1 MNPKFKELY
10 SYLKSNQMT
19 DLDESTFYS
28 KYSDPSKSK
37 EIHSY
42 LKSNKMTD
50 LDETSFH
57 SAYFGGKKK
66 DLTELPSSS
75 ITEPSLSDTS
85 KKAKP
90 APSESSVSKDD
101 GIYEYSG
108 RKGAIY
114 KKQSGKW
121 LVDTSG
127 TGKFIELKDPEG
139 TRSSTL
145 NKQAKKIYNSPFE
158 DENLEWSE
166 APSEVSKTPVS
177 EDKAIEQ
184 KVFASSFEALDK
196 NDPIVKEREL
206 KEKELNSILSNFSDK
221 NVGNLNEDSFS
232 EKANRLLNSSDL
244 TSGLFNVSPTGAG
257 YNAVTITNKL
267 TGEKRDISLK
277 NWSSERD
284 NDEAKILKAFVEVN
298 SKFSD
303 LSKMKSELN
312 KLEESKSSMNTIDRI
327 EVDKKISEL
336 KKSINVQNKLR
347 NNYALSDK
355 YRAAAVFNASSI
367 QEAKDKLTRLQL
379 QSIDVSEEQKELD
392 KYNQNLLDAV
402 SDGRITRDEY
412 DKNYL
417 PKIKSEQENIT
428 YKALNVRDNAKDVYS
443 DFDNIDVLTALN
455 FAAQQDRGNILTGSA
470 KSFMEG
476 AESVVRF
483 AFENTSG
490 LEQIEA
496 GEIASQLT
504 PGIVTKE
511 FLSSSERSMFE
522 QAIFGV
528 MNSFGAATAGMV
540 IPGGGQVLG
549 MYASSYMSMK
559 DQMNDP
565 SMSDVPE
572 YEKILLSGTYGAVIA
587 ALEKL
592 GIDKMLSKNPVGK
605 NALNWIMSNTFKSI
619 PKNASKDALESAIND
634 SIKTAIAKGIINTS
648 GAALVEGAT
657 EGLQEGFD
665 IALKEVYNSAKGK
678 DFFEGPKSITE
689 ALSQIGEATALGMI
703 GGGVMSGLNQA
714 IQTPRDL
721 RTASQFNEMASVMI
735 DENLKD
741 IFLTSLKGK
750 VLSGEMTKAEAMSV
764 AKELEE
770 SQAVL
775 DKIPKSISKDNKFEA
790 FKLINEKQA
799 LSTEING
806 MDENLTIVQRERI
819 KEINNELQQI
829 SRDAVQE
836 QATSQVPVQPET
848 RVGEEVVEGESKTE
862 PQQVVE
868 EGKKEE
874 IVAVE
879 TNEPKS
885 YSQALNEARDEM
897 GKGGP
902 GLELQVSPVSE
913 QEAQQIV
920 DEGGKIFMT
929 EDGLSGAYVKKDGY
943 MGGLFKS
950 PKSKFKDVAK
960 VLQQARIK
968 AGGYFMD
975 AYSTKLEDIY
985 IKNGFR
991 PVARL
996 KFNEEFAPEGWDSEG
1011 SPLKTKPDVVFFAYD
1026 PEGKYSKG
1034 DGQYLE
1040 DYDQAYDMAKNFKP
1054 EQEVAPTEVTIENA
1068 EDFKRKA
1075 ATESDNVNA
1084 PKIVQAAKSVM
1095 RALPGLKIH
1104 VHTTQ
1109 ESYLDAISKLEGKT
1123 KQQVEQD
1130 ESGDRRSGGTY
1141 MNGEIHVDLSAPDVT
1156 ARTVYHEA
1164 FHHALLT
1171 SGKVAG
1177 DMRLMVNGIKK
1188 ALGSKHAELVS
1199 KIEEFESI
1207 YSDSDG
1213 FTDMDRAEEFLSELG
1228 AVLAESS
1235 SSLDTNTLQ
1244 RIANIINKIA
1254 ERLVGRPIFSSNASR
1269 QEIIDFM
1276 NSMSRGMARGEVV
1289 NMDIDV
1295 AESITPGAFI
1305 DGVVLNPK
1313 KSLSKAK
1320 VEGFDTTPTNDAKE
1334 SGINMVYPDKISIE
1348 NVLEQSGGAAVFIN
1362 SDGTKVGKVT
1372 VNGKELILQGGVDYT
1387 FIEDNVKDNIGFAA
1401 SENAKISSLQSIASQ
1416 IITERDSKY
1425 PEHKGKPVAV
1435 FVTAQN
1441 GETMLGEWYAGEYI
1455 MEGIDSAIESN
1466 NYNGGIDQAKLDFEQ
1481 AIKAVKTGTSKEG
1494 KSDKIAK
1501 DKLLNMISD
1510 GKFDT
1515 REGRLEMS
1523 RLLSSKE
1530 FSFGFRVNL
1539 NKGLIASNE
1548 NSSNSGIHRNIK
1560 KSLANVGHT
1569 LVDFWNKFMDGRILK
1584 SVEAE
1589 RLAANKGAAA
1599 ANKTFS
1605 GFFYNP
1611 SESLESQIEHAKLG
1625 IEHAQF
1631 NSSFKSQGNFLLDS
1645 AYNINKL
1652 FPNMGYPTQ
1661 KGIDEYNSSNKSN
1674 VEKKTMSLMD
1684 KIKVS
1689 EWLIS
1694 NNKQKLVVNPYS
1706 SVSLSIYTGVVT
1718 EVPTKSKQESKSK
1731 KRLTA
1736 PNGKPSNLN
1745 EKQWNQVRTPEFKK
1759 WFGDWEN
1766 DPENASK
1773 VIDEN
1778 GEPLVVYHG
1787 SVSTDIDIFDRLSS
1801 KRKGSGL
1808 KEYGLYFTDNIK
1820 LAEAYRN
1827 WGELN
1832 KEELEKIDNEI
1843 SKWENIRNESRN
1855 NKDYENAEQHINMF
1869 KNQKKGKVY
1878 PVFLNLRNIK
1888 SFDAKGEMNIEAWN
1902 NLEVKASYKWA
1913 KNRDAMEFLKEG
1925 RFGVEKVDGI
1935 KAENIVDAS
1944 VPSDELKKELISNV
1958 YLVFDGNENNIK
1970 SATENVGTFSTEEK
1984 SIKKRIS
1991 GSNSKKQAIDD
2002 AKSKYDLSVNKR
2014 KNSHQQGVQAAIG
2027 DLQKSDWYKQA
2038 DDTQREEAVR
2048 EIKSFLGEKLKKAP
2062 SVAKVLGKPK
2072 DEKVTNNVRTLRNEF
2087 IKARGTAA
2095 REAKADLKT
2104 KQRAIV
2110 VAVNQMKRG
2119 GFITAQQASSLAKR
2133 IVMLNVDNAVHV
2145 EKFMS
2150 FAEKIFAD
2158 AEYNQKLSNAKSLN
2172 AKIKKAM
2179 KSEGNQATS
2188 AAIAKEFSKIDPK
2201 AIEDIDMYIEMAE
2214 KVLGAV
2220 KPSRVKGLDVDFK
2233 TAMDF
2238 EAVSEYVDIAM
2249 TQQEEFK
2256 KSQMLAV
2263 YSSLEADGVISD
2275 DMSLKEIMEI
2285 VASINESE
2293 EGMPSNEKA
2302 AYIMAYV
2309 SKVFDTYSPI
2319 IKSMLRGTDPF
2330 TGDSVTITDKQ
2341 RDIMQRLLK
2350 INVESMDIRDAI
2362 RIIEAMDNFSTNAIT
2377 DGVEAIVARY
2387 EGVMNAKSIADS
2399 GFKAR
2404 ETRTFGKRGQMFD
2417 SASLG
2422 RVWAQQMMTM
2432 KTLADLMFRGPINA
2446 IKVLSDIGFSSFER
2460 GVSRATKVWNT
2471 SIDTYYN
2478 SFRKKKAN
2486 GKKFM
2491 DADNIIERG
2500 MYASLRRT
2508 IAGDVKA
2515 VDAELK
2521 RKIKLIA
2528 DSIEVLR
2535 LKGDENQ
2542 KALADIYEQTF
2553 NKLGLGDANITAAD
2567 IESRVDQVNKQA
2579 VDWWIE
2585 EWGKH
2590 YGDLVDVSENVY
2602 NTKLGKDLFYTT
2614 DRFSSVS
2621 RDASIEEAIEKAGGG
2636 GFASAVGYE
2645 YDKKTGVLMPSTK
2658 PISMGGNRF
2667 LDLNF
2672 DMNNSKALKAAL
2684 VDINTAAATR
2694 QINGALSSDYWI
2706 KIIPNA
2712 KDREMFRGR
2721 VDNYILRSRN
2731 KSVGG
2736 VQGDLVNTIEKSSRV
2751 WATMGAGRALGGV
2764 FQPVK
2769 QVVPVA
2775 LNTLIN
2781 AGRLDLLTPFGSQ
2794 DFHEWLD
2801 KSGLGI
2807 AGRGMESQAGFED
2820 ANKMLEDAA
2829 MSGNIAKV
2837 ISSIERANRFG
2848 LKYVLVSPDVWIARS
2863 SFKSYYIQGLKMRGE
2878 STDIDWKNHEV
2889 NVDAAQYAQHMVD
2902 RQQNVSDS
2910 ALSGEFLA
2918 SSDPARKI
2926 AKNVLF
2932 PFASFVLNQKSRMFA
2947 DFSTITNRESSDQD
2961 RVSAARSLAGL
2972 ATEMALF
2979 QGISFYIRY
2988 LILNQIAQAITGH
3001 EPDDEEKE
3009 ETLRRQLE
3017 YSAGTMVKDIFSPIP
3032 LTDSYAIDGGQ
3043 YMFDLISN
3051 TFSDSRVDAEK
3062 ALIEYNESLLKSDK
3076 SPLSDKD
3083 AEKWIEKFVE
3093 EKKFTIREY
3102 QNNQSVGMYGITL
3115 TKFNELMSAAKLA
3128 YEGEFERETPTG
3140 QKTKKYILDKDRDN
3154 LKNLFPAL
3162 AVYNIIGFPAELSG
3176 LYRNVENHAKKT
3188 KSITEKQFETYKEL
3202 GVKNPSIIEEYLIRN
3217 TRATENSSAAER
3229 IKEELDRIE
3238 KWSGKLNDDQM
3249 KRYIEIKEANG
3260 DVGLRDLTEL

>member
-1 MNPKFKELY
+1 MNEEIEKLYGVLTRDGYYSKSIEEFKV
-10 SYLKSNQMT
+10 KWQ
-19 DLDESTFYS
+19 DESYKKKVYDVVKRDNLYTKDYNSFVS
-28 KYSDPSKSK
+28 KYSPSE
-37 EIHSY
+37 EIV
-42 LKSNKMTD
+42 
-50 LDETSFH
+50 
-57 SAYFGGKKK
+57 KKK
-66 DLTELPSSS
+66 DLTELPSSVDQKRS
-75 ITEPSLSDTS
+75 SSVTAPQFKGPITSR
-85 KKAKP
+85 
-90 APSESSVSKDD
+90 SESSGLVDKKEE
-101 GIYEYSG
+101 GIYQYGG
-108 RKGAIY
+108 RKDALY
-114 KKQSGKW
+114 KFDGQKW
-121 LVDTSG
+121 YINP
-127 TGKFIELKDPEG
+127 TGKGKFVELKDPDG
-139 TRSSTL
+139 KRSEIL
-145 NKQAKKIYNSPFE
+145 NKQAVKVQPKGKSSDQQVKDLE
-158 DENLEWSE
+158 D
-166 APSEVSKTPVS
+166 
-177 EDKAIEQ
+177 
-184 KVFASSFEALDK
+184 
-196 NDPIVKEREL
+196 L
-206 KEKELNSILSNFSDK
+206 KDLSDK
-221 NVGNLNEDSFS
+221 ETADILGWDVAEVK
-232 EKANRLLNSSDL
+232 KASQG
-244 TSGLFNVSPTGAG
+244 TSGNKIKPIAADVVADVVVGDDAISTQANSLLKARLELGSDTDTEKINKRAKYYDAVSTQ
-257 YNAVTITNKL
+257 
-267 TGEKRDISLK
+267 ISLK
-277 NWSSERD
+277 NRGYDIDINGDLNSDKTVKALDIIKADRELYNAEESERNKFIVKINSEINKDLLSSEDKVDQLR
-284 NDEAKILKAFVEVN
+284 
-298 SKFSD
+298 SKFSKD
-303 LSKMKSELN
+303 GYVFQSFGGSVAGIGAGQGSLIKVKYSVGGAETREEVFKANDPELDMKLKSFMAQTYLKRSEKSAITGDDVDASDEMARFDYTSSLINKMAENPDKYGKTLVSEGVFVNHMKSTYQYLKDEKLSISSEYDNLKNRIAAFNQNPTESEREAINNEIHELSVREIRLNEKYDKARLAENNFSKVSAAYAVEKAKTGGLFSGLAAQFAQGLTNVGKMQADLAADILPYVVDAVDPMTRARLENEGYSNEQIRDYASKEIKSGVLRELKKGITNVASLGQTTQEYLEIGDRGVLEQTLGFLAESIGTAMSGGGSGALTKLAFFSQSYNGMSEQMIGEEFDRLSEHEKKLISVPYALTIGALERLGFKFTTTTSKNPVLN
-312 KLEESKSSMNTIDRI
+312 KLINSTIARTFSSIPKDASIQTIERAISESLTATMTRAGLRIVGGAVVEGAVEGTQQLGEISIKNIANSIIGLDKETGFEFFKDVPDITTIEGVKEALELSSVDFAYGALGGLIMSGGENALSSVKDMAYKQKSNEEFEAMYVSLLDPKLRALLDLDIQSKVESGEMTQQQADEQKEAMNTSASALNKIPQDLSVSR
-327 EVDKKISEL
+327 KKESFGLLLE
-336 KKSINVQNKLR
+336 
-347 NNYALSDK
+347 
-355 YRAAAVFNASSI
+355 
-367 QEAKDKLTRLQL
+367 KDKLT
-379 QSIDVSEEQKELD
+379 S
-392 KYNQNLLDAV
+392 
-402 SDGRITRDEY
+402 
-412 DKNYL
+412 
-417 PKIKSEQENIT
+417 
-428 YKALNVRDNAKDVYS
+428 
-443 DFDNIDVLTALN
+443 
-455 FAAQQDRGNILTGSA
+455 
-470 KSFMEG
+470 
-476 AESVVRF
+476 
-483 AFENTSG
+483 
-490 LEQIEA
+490 
-496 GEIASQLT
+496 
-504 PGIVTKE
+504 
-511 FLSSSERSMFE
+511 
-522 QAIFGV
+522 
-528 MNSFGAATAGMV
+528 
-540 IPGGGQVLG
+540 
-549 MYASSYMSMK
+549 
-559 DQMNDP
+559 
-565 SMSDVPE
+565 
-572 YEKILLSGTYGAVIA
+572 
-587 ALEKL
+587 
-592 GIDKMLSKNPVGK
+592 
-605 NALNWIMSNTFKSI
+605 
-619 PKNASKDALESAIND
+619 
-634 SIKTAIAKGIINTS
+634 
-648 GAALVEGAT
+648 
-657 EGLQEGFD
+657 
-665 IALKEVYNSAKGK
+665 
-678 DFFEGPKSITE
+678 
-689 ALSQIGEATALGMI
+689 
-703 GGGVMSGLNQA
+703 
-714 IQTPRDL
+714 
-721 RTASQFNEMASVMI
+721 
-735 DENLKD
+735 
-741 IFLTSLKGK
+741 
-750 VLSGEMTKAEAMSV
+750 
-764 AKELEE
+764 
-770 SQAVL
+770 
-775 DKIPKSISKDNKFEA
+775 
-790 FKLINEKQA
+790 
-799 LSTEING
+799 EING
-806 MDENLTIVQRERI
+806 MDESLTVVQRERI
-819 KEINNELQQI
+819 KEINSELEAI
-829 SRDAVQE
+829 SRGVVIEETTTDQVSD
-836 QATSQVPVQPET
+836 QAIK
-848 RVGEEVVEGESKTE
+848 EEVVTPEAK
-862 PQQVVE
+862 VVAE
-868 EGKKEE
+868 EGKKAE
-874 IVAVE
+874 IVAIE

-929 EDGLSGAYVKKDGY
+929 EDGLAGAYVKKDGY

-1040 DYDQAYDMAKNFKP
+1040 DYDQAYDIAKNFKP
-1054 EQEVAPTEVTIENA
+1054 EQAVAPTEVTIENA

-1075 ATESDNVNA
+1075 ATESDNVNT

-1109 ESYLDAISKLEGKT
+1109 ESYLDAISKLEGKA
-1123 KQQVEQD
+1123 KQQVEED

-1171 SGKVAG
+1171 SGKAAG
-1177 DMRLMVNGIKK
+1177 DMRSMVDGIKK

-1199 KIEEFESI
+1199 KIEEFEGM

-1235 SSLDTNTLQ
+1235 TSLDTNTLQ
-1244 RIANIINKIA
+1244 RIANIINKISQK
-1254 ERLVGRPIFSSNASR
+1254 LIGRPIFSSNASR

-1276 NSMSRGMARGEVV
+1276 NSISRGMARGEQILTEGITSSINPVSKKQRV
-1289 NMDIDV
+1289 KTSVGDGYKLSFVQESDIIDI
-1295 AESITPGAFI
+1295 ESLI
-1305 DGVVLNPK
+1305 D
-1313 KSLSKAK
+1313 
-1320 VEGFDTTPTNDAKE
+1320 D
-1334 SGINMVYPDKISIE
+1334 
-1348 NVLEQSGGAAVFIN
+1348 
-1362 SDGTKVGKVT
+1362 
-1372 VNGKELILQGGVDYT
+1372 
-1387 FIEDNVKDNIGFAA
+1387 
-1401 SENAKISSLQSIASQ
+1401 IASKDQ
-1416 IITERDSKY
+1416 KVWFWVADQLGRGMYDDAVIGESHYLDAGPSFALDPENRDKNIVWASGLDQKKLEKNISESDYIFIISGSPKASKLFNKQVY
-1425 PEHKGKPVAV
+1425 NLFIKRVGDFASFKKGVLK
-1435 FVTAQN
+1435 
-1441 GETMLGEWYAGEYI
+1441 
-1455 MEGIDSAIESN
+1455 
-1466 NYNGGIDQAKLDFEQ
+1466 
-1481 AIKAVKTGTSKEG
+1481 
-1494 KSDKIAK
+1494 
-1501 DKLLNMISD
+1501 
-1510 GKFDT
+1510 
-1515 REGRLEMS
+1515 
-1523 RLLSSKE
+1523 SSKLA
-1530 FSFGFRVNL
+1530 GL
-1539 NKGLIASNE
+1539 NK
-1548 NSSNSGIHRNIK
+1548 
-1560 KSLANVGHT
+1560 
-1569 LVDFWNKFMDGRILK
+1569 F
-1584 SVEAE
+1584 
-1589 RLAANKGAAA
+1589 
-1599 ANKTFS
+1599 FS
-1605 GFFYNP
+1605 
-1611 SESLESQIEHAKLG
+1611 
-1625 IEHAQF
+1625 QF
-1631 NSSFKSQGNFLLDS
+1631 NSWEDIETGYFKETDKKPQEPARKWLL
-1645 AYNINKL
+1645 
-1652 FPNMGYPTQ
+1652 
-1661 KGIDEYNSSNKSN
+1661 
-1674 VEKKTMSLMD
+1674 KTMESVRQKNTDLKKFIESRGGAIDIDSLRDEFYKDNGFDMNDVMIVLKPSGVGGKSKHSTYETDILGEVIGVPD
-1684 KIKVS
+1684 K
-1689 EWLIS
+1689 
-1694 NNKQKLVVNPYS
+1694 VVNAADIMPEEIYQSVRDLQRAQASQKIAPYGS
-1706 SVSLSIYTGVVT
+1706 GIKSV
-1718 EVPTKSKQESKSK
+1718 KSRS
-1731 KRLTA
+1731 KRL
-1736 PNGKPSNLN
+1736 
-1745 EKQWNQVRTPEFKK
+1745 
-1759 WFGDWEN
+1759 
-1766 DPENASK
+1766 
-1773 VIDEN
+1773 
-1778 GEPLVVYHG
+1778 
-1787 SVSTDIDIFDRLSS
+1787 ST
-1801 KRKGSGL
+1801 
-1808 KEYGLYFTDNIK
+1808 
-1820 LAEAYRN
+1820 
-1827 WGELN
+1827 
-1832 KEELEKIDNEI
+1832 
-1843 SKWENIRNESRN
+1843 
-1855 NKDYENAEQHINMF
+1855 
-1869 KNQKKGKVY
+1869 
-1878 PVFLNLRNIK
+1878 
-1888 SFDAKGEMNIEAWN
+1888 
-1902 NLEVKASYKWA
+1902 
-1913 KNRDAMEFLKEG
+1913 
-1925 RFGVEKVDGI
+1925 
-1935 KAENIVDAS
+1935 
-1944 VPSDELKKELISNV
+1944 
-1958 YLVFDGNENNIK
+1958 
-1970 SATENVGTFSTEEK
+1970 
-1984 SIKKRIS
+1984 KKRIS

-2048 EIKSFLGEKLKKAP
+2048 EIKSFLGEKIKKAP

-2172 AKIKKAM
+2172 TKIKKAM

-2238 EAVSEYVDIAM
+2238 EVVSEYVDIAM

-2275 DMSLKEIMEI
+2275 DMSLKEMMEI

-2341 RDIMQRLLK
+2341 GDIMQRLLK

-2377 DGVEAIVARY
+2377 DGVEAIVSRY

-2432 KTLADLMFRGPINA
+2432 KTLADLMFRGPVNA
-2446 IKVLSDIGFSSFER
+2446 VKVLSDIGFSAFER

-2535 LKGDENQ
+2535 LKGDVNQ

-2585 EWGKH
+2585 EWSKH

-2694 QINGALSSDYWI
+2694 QINGALSSDHWI

-2736 VQGDLVNTIEKSSRV
+2736 VQGDLINTIEKSSRV
-2751 WATMGAGRALGGV
+2751 WATMGASRALGGV

-2807 AGRGMESQAGFED
+2807 AGRGMESQSGFED
-2820 ANKMLEDAA
+2820 ANRMLEDAA

-2837 ISSIERANRFG
+2837 ISSIEGASRFG
-2848 LKYVLVSPDVWIARS
+2848 LKYVLVNPDVWIARS

-2910 ALSGEFLA
+2910 ALSGEFLT
-2918 SSDPARKI
+2918 SSDPVRKI

-2972 ATEMALF
+2972 ATEMAVF
-2979 QGISFYIRY
+2979 QGISFSIRY

-3017 YSAGTMVKDIFSPIP
+3017 YSAGTMVKDVFSPIP

-3043 YMFDLISN
+3043 YIFDLISN
-3051 TFSDSRVDAEK
+3051 TFSDPRVDAEK

-3102 QNNQSVGMYGITL
+3102 QNNQSAGMYGITL

-3249 KRYIEIKEANG
+3249 RKYIEIKETDG

>member
-1 MNPKFKELY
+1 MNEEIEKLYGVLTRDGYYSKSIEEFKV
-10 SYLKSNQMT
+10 KWQ
-19 DLDESTFYS
+19 DESYKKKVYDVVKRDNLYTKDYNSFVS
-28 KYSDPSKSK
+28 KYSPSN
-37 EIHSY
+37 EIV
-42 LKSNKMTD
+42 
-50 LDETSFH
+50 
-57 SAYFGGKKK
+57 KKK
-66 DLTELPSSS
+66 EPTELPSSS
-75 ITEPSLSDTS
+75 IKAPSLSDTS

-90 APSESSVSKDD
+90 APSESSTSKDD

-158 DENLEWSE
+158 DKNLAWSE
-166 APSEVSKTPVS
+166 APSEVAKTPVS
-177 EDKAIEQ
+177 EDQAIEQ
-184 KVFASSFEALDK
+184 KVFASSFKALDK

-298 SKFSD
+298 SKFAD

-312 KLEESKSSMNTIDRI
+312 KLEEGRSSMNTIDRI
-327 EVDKKISEL
+327 EVDQKISEL
-336 KKSINVQNKLR
+336 KKSINIQNKLR

-355 YRAAAVFNASSI
+355 YRAAAVFNTSSV

-392 KYNQNLLDAV
+392 KYNQDLLDAV
-402 SDGRITRDEY
+402 GDGRITRDEY

-428 YKALNVRDNAKDVYS
+428 YKALNVRDSAKDVYS
-443 DFDNIDVLTALN
+443 DFDNIEVLTALN

-587 ALEKL
+587 ALEKF
-592 GIDKMLSKNPVGK
+592 GIDKMLSKSPVGK
-605 NALNWIMSNTFKSI
+605 NTLNWIMSNTFKSI

-648 GAALVEGAT
+648 GAALAEGAT

-735 DENLKD
+735 DKNLKD

-775 DKIPKSISKDNKFEA
+775 DKIPESISNDKKFEA
-790 FKLINEKQA
+790 FKLINEKQT
-799 LSTEING
+799 LSAEING
-806 MDENLTIVQRERI
+806 MDESLTVVQRERI
-819 KEINNELQQI
+819 KEINDELQQI

-836 QATSQVPVQPET
+836 QATGKVPVQPET
-848 RVGEEVVEGESKTE
+848 TVGEEMEGGKPEAETEVVTEKGKEITPENSSNYANLTEDDEGNFVFYHYSAEQRDVIDPTKYGSKFTGPEERTAMGAVGGVSMYYTDPKVAEQGVGNVKHMVKVPKGEVYDFNSDPNNYIEEARSLFESENPKKAFTPNMQLAYITKVAGMNGYKMVVAEWDGKTRAQTTKPMTPSDVQLTEGNRVVKDFDKDYVSNRDKGFE
-862 PQQVVE
+862 PIIPEDKQKKLDSVYGKIYKERNSQQKYDGLYRLQE
-868 EGKKEE
+868 ESVKMTQEDITNLILSSDISQELKDEYQE
-874 IVAVE
+874 ALSYNPEKRRSVKQQLTAVE
-879 TNEPKS
+879 TTNATE
-885 YSQALNEARDEM
+885 YSDTLAEAIAEMIRD
-897 GKGGP
+897 GK
-902 GLELQVSPVSE
+902 GLELQVSPVSQE
-913 QEAQQIV
+913 EAQAIL
-920 DEGGKIFMT
+920 DDGGRIFMSS
-929 EDGLSGAYVKKDGY
+929 DGLGGAYVKKDGY
-943 MGGLFKS
+943 MGGLFKN
-950 PKSKFKDVAK
+950 PRSKFKDVGK
-960 VLQQARIK
+960 VLQQARVE
-968 AGGYFMD
+968 AGGRFMEGY
-975 AYSTKLEDIY
+975 ATKLEEIY
-985 IKNGFR
+985 VKNGFR

-996 KFNEEFAPEGWDSEG
+996 KFNEEFAPEGWDAEN
-1011 SPLKTKPDVVFFAYD
+1011 SPLKGKPDVVFFAYD
-1026 PEGKYSKG
+1026 PDGKFAIG
-1034 DGQYLE
+1034 DGEYIA
-1040 DYDQAYDMAKNFKP
+1040 DYDTAYEIAKNFKP
-1054 EQEVAPTEVTIENA
+1054 EQDIATTEVTIENA

-1075 ATESDNVNA
+1075 ATESDNVNT

-1095 RALPGLKIH
+1095 RALPGLKVHI
-1104 VHTTQ
+1104 HTTQ

-1130 ESGDRRSGGTY
+1130 ESGERRSGGTY
-1141 MNGEIHVDLSAPDVT
+1141 MNGEIHIDLSAPDVT

-1171 SGKVAG
+1171 SGKAAG
-1177 DMRLMVNGIKK
+1177 DMRAMVNGIKK

-1199 KIEEFESI
+1199 KIEEFESM

-1276 NSMSRGMARGEVV
+1276 NSMSRGMARGEDATSIINNVSNGVPIENSYIETNGNVV
-1289 NMDIDV
+1289 GTRSNRKLSLVNTVVKESDVIDTKTLEGKPLEIVYYDNYTSSEYNLTNRVSGTSVKRKGGGGPGYSYRPEIRKAGIIAAFTNVTKGLNLIQGISSRNKVSGENAVVGV
-1295 AESITPGAFI
+1295 ALQNKETGHLGNKDTLF
-1305 DGVVLNPK
+1305 DFFNPK
-1313 KSLSKAK
+1313 
-1320 VEGFDTTPTNDAKE
+1320 
-1334 SGINMVYPDKISIE
+1334 
-1348 NVLEQSGGAAVFIN
+1348 
-1362 SDGTKVGKVT
+1362 DG
-1372 VNGKELILQGGVDYT
+1372 E
-1387 FIEDNVKDNIGFAA
+1387 
-1401 SENAKISSLQSIASQ
+1401 IA
-1416 IITERDSKY
+1416 R
-1425 PEHKGKPVAV
+1425 A
-1435 FVTAQN
+1435 
-1441 GETMLGEWYAGEYI
+1441 
-1455 MEGIDSAIESN
+1455 
-1466 NYNGGIDQAKLDFEQ
+1466 
-1481 AIKAVKTGTSKEG
+1481 
-1494 KSDKIAK
+1494 
-1501 DKLLNMISD
+1501 ISD
-1510 GKFDT
+1510 GVI
-1515 REGRLEMS
+1515 
-1523 RLLSSKE
+1523 SSKDAVKMLKDSVTAYE
-1530 FSFGFRVNL
+1530 QTKKGQDSKSSLGFSSKDFNSLEDFYNL
-1539 NKGLIASNE
+1539 LDGISFERRGTFNATVIPSKSDLKINKSTKPHVIAWLSAGIPTLSDYYIASTEAYTSSAEAHDIVKYINPDLKRIGVPKGFDVSE
-1548 NSSNSGIHRNIK
+1548 KEISRAKEMGVEIEFIDNSLSHKSYPVVLFGGNIGIPSTFH
-1560 KSLANVGHT
+1560 
-1569 LVDFWNKFMDGRILK
+1569 
-1584 SVEAE
+1584 SV
-1589 RLAANKGAAA
+1589 RDM
-1599 ANKTFS
+1599 
-1605 GFFYNP
+1605 
-1611 SESLESQIEHAKLG
+1611 SESWNESNPFFKAGRRKDTAEPVRIPKL
-1625 IEHAQF
+1625 
-1631 NSSFKSQGNFLLDS
+1631 KD
-1645 AYNINKL
+1645 
-1652 FPNMGYPTQ
+1652 
-1661 KGIDEYNSSNKSN
+1661 
-1674 VEKKTMSLMD
+1674 
-1684 KIKVS
+1684 
-1689 EWLIS
+1689 
-1694 NNKQKLVVNPYS
+1694 
-1706 SVSLSIYTGVVT
+1706 TGRAP
-1718 EVPTKSKQESKSK
+1718 ETKSDDVSKS
-1731 KRLTA
+1731 
-1736 PNGKPSNLN
+1736 
-1745 EKQWNQVRTPEFKK
+1745 
-1759 WFGDWEN
+1759 
-1766 DPENASK
+1766 
-1773 VIDEN
+1773 
-1778 GEPLVVYHG
+1778 
-1787 SVSTDIDIFDRLSS
+1787 
-1801 KRKGSGL
+1801 
-1808 KEYGLYFTDNIK
+1808 
-1820 LAEAYRN
+1820 
-1827 WGELN
+1827 
-1832 KEELEKIDNEI
+1832 
-1843 SKWENIRNESRN
+1843 
-1855 NKDYENAEQHINMF
+1855 
-1869 KNQKKGKVY
+1869 
-1878 PVFLNLRNIK
+1878 
-1888 SFDAKGEMNIEAWN
+1888 
-1902 NLEVKASYKWA
+1902 
-1913 KNRDAMEFLKEG
+1913 
-1925 RFGVEKVDGI
+1925 
-1935 KAENIVDAS
+1935 
-1944 VPSDELKKELISNV
+1944 
-1958 YLVFDGNENNIK
+1958 
-1970 SATENVGTFSTEEK
+1970 
-1984 SIKKRIS
+1984 KKRIS

-2048 EIKSFLGEKLKKAP
+2048 EIKSFLGEKIKKAP

-2087 IKARGTAA
+2087 IKARATAA

-2275 DMSLKEIMEI
+2275 DMSLKEMMEI

-2446 IKVLSDIGFSSFER
+2446 VKVLSDIGFSAFER

-2471 SIDTYYN
+2471 SIDAYYN

-2535 LKGDENQ
+2535 LKGDVNQ

-2585 EWGKH
+2585 EWGRH

-2694 QINGALSSDYWI
+2694 QINGALSSDHWI

-2736 VQGDLVNTIEKSSRV
+2736 VQGDLINTIEKSSRV
-2751 WATMGAGRALGGV
+2751 WATMGASRALGGV

-2807 AGRGMESQAGFED
+2807 AGRGMESQSGFED
-2820 ANKMLEDAA
+2820 ANRMLEDAA

-2837 ISSIERANRFG
+2837 ISSIEGASRFG
-2848 LKYVLVSPDVWIARS
+2848 LKYVLVNPDVWIARS

-2910 ALSGEFLA
+2910 ALSGEFLT
-2918 SSDPARKI
+2918 SSDPVRKI

-2972 ATEMALF
+2972 ATEMAVF
-2979 QGISFYIRY
+2979 QGISFSIRY

-3009 ETLRRQLE
+3009 ETLRGQLG
-3017 YSAGTMVKDIFSPIP
+3017 YSAGTMVKDVFSPIP
-3032 LTDSYAIDGGQ
+3032 LTDSYAIDGAQ
-3043 YMFDLISN
+3043 YVFDLISN

-3083 AEKWIEKFVE
+3083 AEKWIEEFIE

-3102 QNNQSVGMYGITL
+3102 KNNQSAGTYGITL

-3162 AVYNIIGFPAELSG
+3162 AMYNIIGFPAELSG

-3202 GVKNPSIIEEYLIRN
+3202 GVKSPSIIEEYLIRN

-3229 IKEELDRIE
+3229 IKKELDRIE

-3249 KRYIEIKEANG
+3249 RRYIEIKETNG